1 MKILLVE
8 DSKLLREAI
17 TDMLSSYDNIFI
29 EDVATTKSEANRLLD
44 QKQYDLVVADIELA
58 EGNGF
63 EVIKHTLQD
72 SYAFKPPTVV
82 MLTNHANKHYRNL
95 AYSLNIKYF
104 YDKSMD
110 FETAIQA
117 IVNESLIH

>member
-17 TDMLSSYDNIFI
+17 TDMLSEYQDISI
-29 EDVATTKSEANRLLD
+29 EDIATTKSEASRLLD
-44 QKQYDLVVADIELA
+44 KKQYDLVVADIELA

-63 EVIKHTLQD
+63 DVIKHTLQT

-82 MLTNHANKHYRNL
+82 MLTNHANRYYRNM
-95 AYSLNIKYF
+95 AKSLNIKYF

-110 FETAIQA
+110 FEAAIQA
-117 IVNESLIH
+117 IVDESLAH

>member
-17 TDMLSSYDNIFI
+17 TEMLSGYDNIFI
-29 EDVATTKSEANRLLD
+29 EDIATTKSEANRLLD
-44 QKQYDLVVADIELA
+44 NKQYDLVVADIELA

-82 MLTNHANKHYRNL
+82 MLTNHANRYYKNI
-95 AYSLNIKYF
+95 ANSLNIKYF

-110 FETAIQA
+110 FEAAIQT
-117 IVNESLIH
+117 IVEESLTH